1 MRLQANDVEREA
13 INVAHKNFGASNV
26 VRAMA
31 APTVDL
37 DGDDAWEVTIVLAD
51 DTDVDAIS
59 GDAVLDNLVEIH
71 ERLREK
77 NDDRLPIVRFAT
89 ERELREIDDPESRT
103 FVRPSPAARQRG
115 RFAEAASG
123 RSAACDIQCVFRC
136 L

>member
-1 MRLQANDVEREA
+1 MQLHATDVEREA
-13 INVAHKNFGASNV
+13 IDVACKNFGASNV

-77 NDDRLPIVRFAT
+77 NDERLPIVRFAT
-89 ERELREIDDPESRT
+89 ERELREIDDPES
-103 FVRPSPAARQRG
+103 
-115 RFAEAASG
+115 
-123 RSAACDIQCVFRC
+123 
-136 L
+136 